1 MNHRLLELLYRS
13 FDEDFSDAEHEELS
27 RALAASA
34 DLRTEKVRITTMRQL
49 VKEDGA
55 GSFRPFFSA
64 RVMHRIKTQK
74 TQVEDFFS
82 SLVWSFRL
90 IVLVGAV
97 AVVLLVAH
105 NSLQSKSLTLDSILG
120 MPQLSLEETW
130 EFDLLAE
137 EETK

>member
-13 FDEDFSDAEHEELS
+13 FDEDLSDAEHEELS
-27 RALAASA
+27 QALAVSA
-34 DLRTEKVRITTMRQL
+34 DLRTEKVRITTMRRL
-49 VKEDGA
+49 VKEDAA
-55 GSFRPFFSA
+55 GSFQPFFSA
-64 RVMHRIKTQK
+64 RVMHRIKAKK

-90 IVLVGAV
+90 IALVGAL
-97 AVVLLVAH
+97 AALLLVAH

-120 MPQLSLEETW
+120 MPQLSLAETW